1 MPFWELPTPAL
12 ADRWSAIIFRDNQCI
27 MARKEMI
34 TCEGIAVGA
43 DQDFDAFLHEWTE
56 ERIWPVEDFLDERDQ
71 KYLAERRS
79 IELIQLAQKKG
90 FRNEL
95 AEKVK
100 SYGSVLQYVTNL
112 FGRANFNARS
122 N

>member
-1 MPFWELPTPAL
+1 MPLK
-12 ADRWSAIIFRDNQCI
+12 SAGPESAFMPQAKSIGAGR
-27 MARKEMI
+27 RKEMI
-34 TCEGIAVGA
+34 TCEEIPVGA
-43 DQDFDAFLHEWTE
+43 DQDFEAFLREWAAE
-56 ERIWPVEDFLDERDQ
+56 HIWPIEDFLNDRDQ
-71 KYLAERRS
+71 AFLAERRS
-79 IELIQLAQKKG
+79 IELVQLAQEKG
-90 FRNEL
+90 FSNEL

>member
-1 MPFWELPTPAL
+1 M
-12 ADRWSAIIFRDNQCI
+12 
-27 MARKEMI
+27 
-34 TCEGIAVGA
+34 GA

-56 ERIWPVEDFLDERDQ
+56 EHIWPVEDFLDERDQ

-79 IELIQLAQKKG
+79 IELAQLAQDKG
-90 FRNEL
+90 FSNEL

-100 SYGSVLQYVTNL
+100 SYGSVLRYVENL
-112 FGRANFNARS
+112 FWRANFDART

>member
-1 MPFWELPTPAL
+1 MPTWEG
-12 ADRWSAIIFRDNQCI
+12 R
-27 MARKEMI
+27 
-34 TCEGIAVGA
+34 AVGV
-43 DQDFDAFLHEWTE
+43 DQDFDAFLRAWTE
-56 ERIWPVEDFLDERDQ
+56 EHIWPVEDFLDDRDQ

-79 IELIQLAQKKG
+79 IELVQLAQEKG

-100 SYGSVLQYVTNL
+100 SYGSALQYVTNL
-112 FGRANFNARS
+112 FWRANFNARS

>member
-1 MPFWELPTPAL
+1 M
-12 ADRWSAIIFRDNQCI
+12 
-27 MARKEMI
+27 
-34 TCEGIAVGA
+34 GA
-43 DQDFDAFLHEWTE
+43 DQDFDAFLREWTE

-95 AEKVK
+95 AEQVK
-100 SYGSVLQYVTNL
+100 SYGSVFQYVTNL